1 MPRSPR
7 VPASSKNGVLMKS
20 RTQRAS
26 LPYLCLI
33 LCLSVLAAC
42 SKSAPPPPPPQVAVV
57 KAQSQSV
64 PLERQFV
71 GRLSPYYSANV
82 TARVSGV
89 LLRRTYTEGSLVRA
103 GQLLFEIDP
112 VFYRAQL
119 NTDLALLAEDQATYV
134 NNHITAL
141 RNRKLLP
148 VGSVSQQ
155 TVDNSDAAER
165 SAAAKVK
172 ADEAT
177 VASARVSLNYTRV
190 TAPIS
195 GIAGQQQVT
204 AGAVVGSSTSDTGG
218 SGTLLTTV
226 QQLDPMYVN
235 FTISSADLV
244 TLQQSQTNGS
254 VDLQKQNQTTVQ
266 IALPNRASY
275 GTPGTL
281 DFSDVT
287 VNAATG
293 AINLRALV
301 ANPQRRLLPGMYVTL
316 TVNFGQQNNVF
327 LIPQQGVQRDTVGA
341 YVLMVGA
348 DGKAARKDVEAT
360 YSYGNN
366 WVVTRGLADG
376 DQIIVSG
383 VQMAREGAPV
393 KTVAWQPPAAASGAS
408 AAPSMAPAAPA
419 MPVSSGPAAASVSAA
434 SPASAGMAK

>member
-1 MPRSPR
+1 
-7 VPASSKNGVLMKS
+7 MKS
-20 RTQRAS
+20 RSQRSALS
-26 LPYLCLI
+26 YLCLI
-33 LCLSVLAAC
+33 VLAAC
-42 SKSAPPPPPPQVAVV
+42 SKSAPPPPPAQVAVV

-89 LLRRTYTEGSLVRA
+89 LLRRIYTEGSQVRA

-119 NTDLALLAEDQATYV
+119 NNDLALLAEDQATYV
-134 NNHITAL
+134 NDHITAL

-165 SAAAKVK
+165 SAAAKIK

-190 TAPIS
+190 TAPIG

-226 QQLDPMYVN
+226 QQIDPMYVN

-244 TLQQSQTNGS
+244 TLQDSQSTGS
-254 VDLQKQNQTTVQ
+254 VDLSQQNHTTVK
-266 IALPNRASY
+266 ISLPNRASY
-275 GTPGTL
+275 ATPGTL
-281 DFSDVT
+281 DFSDVS

-293 AINLRALV
+293 SVNLRALV

-316 TVNFGQQNNVF
+316 TVNFGTQKNVF

-341 YVLMVGA
+341 YVLVVGA
-348 DGKAARKDVEAT
+348 DNKVGRKDVVAT
-360 YSYGNN
+360 DSLGNN
-366 WVVTRGLADG
+366 WIVTQGLTDG
-376 DQIIVSG
+376 DEIIVTG
-383 VQMAREGAPV
+383 VQMAREGAQV
-393 KTVAWQPPAAASGAS
+393 KPVAWQPPAAASGAAAVS
-408 AAPSMAPAAPA
+408 AAPSASTTPAAPMA
-419 MPVSSGPAAASVSAA
+419 VAVSSPPAAPVATASAA
-434 SPASAGMAK
+434 SAGLAK

>member
-1 MPRSPR
+1 
-7 VPASSKNGVLMKS
+7 MKS
-20 RTQRAS
+20 RAQRAPLS
-26 LPYLCLI
+26 YLCLI
-33 LCLSVLAAC
+33 VLAAC

-57 KAQSQSV
+57 TVHMQSV

-89 LLRRTYTEGSLVRA
+89 LLRRTYTEGSPVRA

-119 NTDLALLAEDQATYV
+119 NNDLALLAEDQATYV
-134 NNHITAL
+134 NDHITAL

-165 SAAAKVK
+165 SAAAKLK

-177 VASARVSLNYTRV
+177 VQSARVSLNYTQV

-204 AGAVVGSSTSDTGG
+204 AGAVVGTSTSDTGG

-226 QQLDPMYVN
+226 QQIDPMYVN
-235 FTISSADLV
+235 FTLSSADLA
-244 TLQQSQTNGS
+244 TLQQSQSSGS
-254 VDLQKQNQTTVQ
+254 IDLSQQNHTTVQ

-275 GTPGTL
+275 GTAGTL

-293 AINLRALV
+293 SINMRALV
-301 ANPQRRLLPGMYVTL
+301 ANPQRRLLPGMYVSL
-316 TVNFGQQNNVF
+316 SVNFGQQNNVF
-327 LIPQQGVQRDTVGA
+327 LIPQQAVQRDTVGA
-341 YVLMVGA
+341 YVFVVGA
-348 DGKAARKDVEAT
+348 DGKVARKDVEAT
-360 YSYGNN
+360 NSLGNN
-366 WVVTRGLADG
+366 WVVTHGLADG
-376 DQIIVSG
+376 DQIIVTG

-393 KTVAWQPPAAASGAS
+393 KTVAWQLPEAAAGAS
-408 AAPSMAPAAPA
+408 AS
-419 MPVSSGPAAASVSAA
+419 AASIGVASSPAA

>member
-1 MPRSPR
+1 
-7 VPASSKNGVLMKS
+7 MKS
-20 RTQRAS
+20 RSQRLALS
-26 LPYLCLI
+26 YLCLI
-33 LCLSVLAAC
+33 VLAAC
-42 SKSAPPPPPPQVAVV
+42 SKSAPPPPPAQVAVV

-89 LLRRTYTEGSLVRA
+89 LLRRNYTEGSQVRA

-119 NTDLALLAEDQATYV
+119 NNDLALLAEDQATYV
-134 NNHITAL
+134 NDHITAL

-190 TAPIS
+190 TAPIG

-204 AGAVVGSSTSDTGG
+204 AGAVVGNSTSDTGG

-226 QQLDPMYVN
+226 QQIDPMYVN
-235 FTISSADLV
+235 FTISSADLA
-244 TLQQSQTNGS
+244 TLQDSQSAGS
-254 VDLQKQNQTTVQ
+254 VDLSQQNHTTVR

-293 AINLRALV
+293 SVNLRALV
-301 ANPQRRLLPGMYVTL
+301 ANSQRRLLPGMYVTL
-316 TVNFGQQNNVF
+316 TVNFGQQKNVF

-341 YVLMVGA
+341 YVLVVGA
-348 DGKAARKDVEAT
+348 DSKVGRKDVVAID
-360 YSYGNN
+360 SLGNN
-366 WVVTRGLADG
+366 WIVTQGLADG
-376 DQIIVSG
+376 DQIIVTG
-383 VQMAREGAPV
+383 VQMAKEGAPV
-393 KTVAWQPPAAASGAS
+393 KTVAWQPPAASGAAAVSAAPMTPAAS
-408 AAPSMAPAAPA
+408 AASSPAAV
-419 MPVSSGPAAASVSAA
+419 PVSTASAA
-434 SPASAGMAK
+434 SAGLAR

>member
-1 MPRSPR
+1 
-7 VPASSKNGVLMKS
+7 MKS
-20 RTQRAS
+20 RAQRSALS
-26 LPYLCLI
+26 YLCLI
-33 LCLSVLAAC
+33 VLAAC
-42 SKSAPPPPPPQVAVV
+42 SKSAPPPPPAQVAVV

-89 LLRRTYTEGSLVRA
+89 LLRRNYTEGSQVRA

-119 NTDLALLAEDQATYV
+119 NNDLALLAEDQATYV
-134 NNHITAL
+134 NDHITAV

-190 TAPIS
+190 TAPIG

-204 AGAVVGSSTSDTGG
+204 AGAVVGNSTSDTGG

-226 QQLDPMYVN
+226 QQIDPMYVN

-244 TLQQSQTNGS
+244 TLQDSQSAGS
-254 VDLQKQNQTTVQ
+254 VDLSQQNHTTVR

-275 GTPGTL
+275 GTAGTL

-287 VNAATG
+287 VNASTG
-293 AINLRALV
+293 SVNLRALV
-301 ANPQRRLLPGMYVTL
+301 ANSQRRLLPGMYVTL
-316 TVNFGQQNNVF
+316 TVNFGQQKNVF
-327 LIPQQGVQRDTVGA
+327 LIPQQAVQRDTVGA
-341 YVLMVGA
+341 FVFVVNANDKVG
-348 DGKAARKDVEAT
+348 RKDVVAT
-360 YSYGNN
+360 DSLGNN
-366 WVVTRGLADG
+366 WIVTQGLANG
-376 DQIIVSG
+376 DQIMVTG
-383 VQMAREGAPV
+383 VQMVREGAPV
-393 KTVAWQPPAAASGAS
+393 KPVAWQPPAAAPGTTTAVAAPSTTPATSAAS
-408 AAPSMAPAAPA
+408 AA
-419 MPVSSGPAAASVSAA
+419 SSPAAASVATASAA
-434 SPASAGMAK
+434 SAGLAQ

>member
-1 MPRSPR
+1 
-7 VPASSKNGVLMKS
+7 MKS
-20 RTQRAS
+20 RSQRAS
-26 LPYLCLI
+26 LSYLCLI
-33 LCLSVLAAC
+33 VLAAC
-42 SKSAPPPPPPQVAVV
+42 SKSAPPPPPPQVATV
-57 KAQSQSV
+57 KAHMQSV
-64 PLERQFV
+64 PLERQFA

-89 LLRRTYTEGSLVRA
+89 LLRRNYTEGSPVRA

-119 NTDLALLAEDQATYV
+119 NTDLAVLAEDQATYI
-134 NNHITAL
+134 NDHITAV

-177 VASARVSLNYTRV
+177 VESARVSLNYTRV
-190 TAPIS
+190 TAPIG

-226 QQLDPMYVN
+226 QQIDPMYVN
-235 FTISSADLV
+235 FTISSADLA
-244 TLQQSQTNGS
+244 TLQDSQSAGS
-254 VDLQKQNQTTVQ
+254 IDLSQQNHTTVQ

-275 GTPGTL
+275 GTAGTL

-293 AINLRALV
+293 SVNLRALV

-316 TVNFGQQNNVF
+316 TVNFGQRNNVF

-341 YVLMVGA
+341 YVFVVGA
-348 DGKAARKDVEAT
+348 DGKVARKDVEAT
-360 YSYGNN
+360 DSLGNN
-366 WVVTRGLADG
+366 WIVTHGLADG
-376 DQIIVSG
+376 DQIIVTG
-383 VQMAREGAPV
+383 VQMVREGVPV
-393 KTVAWQPPAAASGAS
+393 KTVAWQPPAAAP
-408 AAPSMAPAAPA
+408 AASMASTSA
-419 MPVSSGPAAASVSAA
+419 SGPAAAPVSAA
-434 SPASAGMAK
+434 SAASAGSTQ